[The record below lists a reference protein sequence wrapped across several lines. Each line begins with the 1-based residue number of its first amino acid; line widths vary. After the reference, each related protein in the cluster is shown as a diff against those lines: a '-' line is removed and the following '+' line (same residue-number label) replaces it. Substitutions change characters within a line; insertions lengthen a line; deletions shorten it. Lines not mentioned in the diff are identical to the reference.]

1 MVSLGT
7 SVIKREDKP
16 ADQVITTLQRR
27 GWEVTGRV
35 GNRVTYLENSGLNI
49 TVIDGPMGTVIMP
62 SGPLRG
68 RIFGENVRF
77 ISSRSVIGEG
87 KSTDNKMTQP
97 VEATNRQAKK
107 VIN

>member
-7 SVIKREDKP
+7 SVIKREDRP
-16 ADQVITTLQRR
+16 ADQVITLLQRR

-35 GNRVTYLENSGLNI
+35 GSRITYLENSGLNI
-49 TVIDGPMGTVIMP
+49 TVVEGPMGTIIMP

-68 RIFGENVRF
+68 RIFGENTMF
-77 ISSRSVIGEG
+77 FSNRSVIGAGRNNRNEL
-87 KSTDNKMTQP
+87 KQATET
-97 VEATNRQAKK
+97 TNRQSKK